1 MEGQRRGRSLRR
13 KFLPVLLWLRG
24 AGVRCLQALRR
35 RARGLA
41 TAAAFTVALAGC
53 TPWKEYLHNGF
64 KVGPNY
70 SRPPA
75 PVAQKWIDEGQQGV
89 STKSD
94 ELRAWWTVF
103 QDPVLNDLVCCA
115 VNQNLNVRQ
124 AGFRVLQY
132 RALLGFAIGRLFPQ
146 TQTFDAGYNHTAVSI
161 KVANRFATPQRFF
174 STWGYGFNLGW
185 ELDFWGKYR
194 RFIEE
199 YQDRYDAQIEDYD
212 AVLVTLLGDVANEYV
227 QMRTLQAQL
236 AYTLIN
242 VKLQEET
249 LGIAQTKYNAGQINE
264 LDVDQATSILQQ
276 TRALVPQLEIQIR
289 QAGNRLCVLLGIP
302 PEDLA
307 KKLPPRPIP
316 NAPPEVCV
324 GIPAQLLT
332 RRPDIRQA
340 EREAAA
346 ESARIGIEVAEL
358 YPAISVVGNIGW
370 GAEYFTNLFNAG
382 AWRGSVGP
390 SVDWKLLYYGRIL
403 SLINARKARFQEA
416 VVAYQQKV
424 LTAAQEAENG
434 IVTFIKA
441 IKRVEELQKSVEA
454 ARKAVDI
461 ALAQYRVGTVDFNRV
476 SFLEQNLVNQQNLT
490 AQAQGEVAEGL
501 ILTYRAL
508 GGGWQVRLDGCPVNP
523 PISTTQPLPDKED
536 DKNKNKEEKKANGD
550 KVASTEG
557 KENGPKPAELP
568 ALAKVGDLKPL
579 NPPQLPELLEAPPP
593 VITKGKGK

>member
-403 SLINARKARFQEA
+403 SLINAQGPFPGGGGGLSAEGADGRPGGGERHRHLHQGHQARRGVAKERRGGQEGGGHRPGPVSRRHRRFQPGVVPGAKPGQPAEPDGPGPGRGGRGADPDVPRPRRRLAGSPRWLSGQSPHQHDSAPPGQGRRQEQEQGGEESERRQGRQHGGQGEWTEA
-416 VVAYQQKV
+416 SG
-424 LTAAQEAENG
+424 AACSGEG
-434 IVTFIKA
+434 W
-441 IKRVEELQKSVEA
+441 RSEA
-454 ARKAVDI
+454 AEPAAI
-461 ALAQYRVGTVDFNRV
+461 A
-476 SFLEQNLVNQQNLT
+476 
-490 AQAQGEVAEGL
+490 
-501 ILTYRAL
+501 
-508 GGGWQVRLDGCPVNP
+508 
-523 PISTTQPLPDKED
+523 
-536 DKNKNKEEKKANGD
+536 
-550 KVASTEG
+550 
-557 KENGPKPAELP
+557 
-568 ALAKVGDLKPL
+568 
-579 NPPQLPELLEAPPP
+579 
-593 VITKGKGK
+593 